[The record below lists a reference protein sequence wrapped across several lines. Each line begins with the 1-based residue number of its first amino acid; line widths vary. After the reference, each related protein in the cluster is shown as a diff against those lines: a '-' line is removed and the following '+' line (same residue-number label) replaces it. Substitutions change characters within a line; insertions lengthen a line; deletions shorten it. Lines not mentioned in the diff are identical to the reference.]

1 MNEGPDRTVVHLQ
14 APIRQLPDKP
24 MKREIPPRQPLI
36 DDVHFDA
43 LIADKAFDAG
53 WLREQLDQ
61 RGASAVIPSLANR
74 KRPAAYDKHMYR
86 WRHLI
91 ENYFAKIKEFRGIA
105 TRYDKTDIS
114 CAANWNLVATIIA
127 MR

>member
-1 MNEGPDRTVVHLQ
+1 MTTKIIALVDALGCLVRFVL
-14 APIRQLPDKP
+14 LPGQRHD
-24 MKREIPPRQPLI
+24 MMGVQPLI

-74 KRPAAYDKHMYR
+74 KRPTAYDKKTCT
-86 WRHLI
+86 
-91 ENYFAKIKEFRGIA
+91 ATDRG
-105 TRYDKTDIS
+105 DI
-114 CAANWNLVATIIA
+114 
-127 MR
+127 